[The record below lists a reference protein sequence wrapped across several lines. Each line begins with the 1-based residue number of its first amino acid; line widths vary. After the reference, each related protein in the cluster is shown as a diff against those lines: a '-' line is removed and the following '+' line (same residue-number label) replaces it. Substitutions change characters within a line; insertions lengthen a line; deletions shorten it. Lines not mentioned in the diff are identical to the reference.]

1 MPSTKSRLFFGAF
14 PDESVRKQ
22 LAALSQNHK
31 QLLSRPHHPLD
42 LHMTLAFLGVQ
53 PGDRKSCFEE
63 VGEQIALVG
72 FELLLDRVDYWKG
85 PRIFLAEPSVT
96 PDGLL
101 QLVDQIWQGAEGCGV
116 AREVRRYRPH
126 ITLQRKARITSE
138 QEIMPIRWRLE
149 SFSLAES
156 TGNGEVPRYRRLK
169 TWQLG
174 SNKK

>member
-1 MPSTKSRLFFGAF
+1 MSLTKSRLFFAAF

-22 LAALSQNHK
+22 LATLSQNHK

-42 LHMTLAFLGVQ
+42 LHMTLAFLGIQ
-53 PGDRKSCFEE
+53 PGDRKPCFEE
-63 VGEQIALVG
+63 VGEQIAQEG
-72 FELLLDRVDYWKG
+72 FELLVDRVGYWKG
-85 PRIFLAEPSVT
+85 PRILLAEPSVT

-126 ITLQRKARITSE
+126 ITLQRKARLTGELEIT
-138 QEIMPIRWRLE
+138 PIRWRLE

-156 TGNGEVPRYRRLK
+156 TGNGEVPHYRRLK
-169 TWQLG
+169 TWQLNPN
-174 SNKK
+174 NK